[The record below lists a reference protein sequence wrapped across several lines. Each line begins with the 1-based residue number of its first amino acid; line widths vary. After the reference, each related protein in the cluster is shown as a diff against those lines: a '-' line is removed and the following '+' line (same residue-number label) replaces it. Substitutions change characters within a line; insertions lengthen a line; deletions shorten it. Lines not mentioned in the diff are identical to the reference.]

1 MKWYK
6 SLRPQLPGDPPTLVL
21 YQVACQLL
29 RGVCFIC
36 MLVIIFLM
44 LLWLTSLVMHLP
56 VAAGLQFTSLDHP
69 SQSDLWIC
77 TC

>member
-21 YQVACQLL
+21 RLL
-29 RGVCFIC
+29 ASSSEEVCFIC
-36 MLVIIFLM
+36 MLVIVFLM